1 MRYVKKFIYILFV
14 CTLCISGCVPQKDT
28 TPPVLELSKR
38 SILVNIN
45 DKIDYTSY
53 IKEASDNRNE
63 DVLDRVKYNSID
75 TTHKGKQVITYTLQD
90 ESGNEIKKNLTVH
103 IVPFYANKIY
113 NPKDVEAE
121 VVNNPDDVTVLI
133 NKLHEL
139 PHDYK
144 PNDLEQM
151 VDSRFRYLRKE
162 ANDAYTKFYNA
173 AKAKGIAIY
182 TISAYRE
189 PEKQVE
195 FWNNQVKVRGEEYA
209 SQYSAYPRRSEHEL
223 GLSVDV
229 SYKQDGDRLNKSVE
243 DSELGKF
250 IISDGYKYGFIL
262 RYPKDKVE
270 VTNYAYEPW
279 HMRYVGVELAT
290 ELHEKQMTLEE
301 YYGE

>member
-1 MRYVKKFIYILFV
+1 MKKFKYVLFA
-14 CTLCISGCVPQKDT
+14 CTLCLSGCVIQKDT
-28 TPPVLELSKR
+28 TPPVLELSKK
-38 SILVNIN
+38 SIIVNVN
-45 DKIDYTSY
+45 DQIDYKSY
-53 IKEASDNRNE
+53 IKEASDDRDGNI
-63 DVLDRVKYNSID
+63 LDKVTYNPVD
-75 TTHKGKQVITYTLQD
+75 TSKKGKQVMTYTLQD
-90 ESGNEIKKNLTVH
+90 ESGHEVKKDLTIHV
-103 IVPFYANKIY
+103 VPFYSNKIY

-121 VVNNPDDVTVLI
+121 VVTNPDDVTVLI

-144 PNDLEQM
+144 PNDLVRM

-173 AKAKGIAIY
+173 AKKKGISIY
-182 TISAYRE
+182 TISTYRE

-195 FWNNQVKVRGEEYA
+195 FWSNQVKVRGEEYA

-229 SYKQDGDRLNKSVE
+229 SYKQDGDRLNESVE

-270 VTNYAYEPW
+270 ITNYGYEPW

-290 ELHEKQMTLEE
+290 ELHDKQLTLEE

>member
-1 MRYVKKFIYILFV
+1 MKKFIYILFV
-14 CTLCISGCVPQKDT
+14 CALCISGCVPQKDT
-28 TPPVLELSKR
+28 TPPVLELTKK
-38 SILVNIN
+38 SILVNTH

-53 IKEASDNRNE
+53 IKEANDDRDGNI
-63 DVLDRVKYNSID
+63 LDKVTYIPVD
-75 TTHKGKQVITYTLQD
+75 TSQKGKQVITYTLQD
-90 ESGNEIKKNLTVH
+90 ENGNEIKKTLTVH
-103 IVPFYANKIY
+103 VVPFYSNKIY
-113 NPKDVEAE
+113 NPKDVEVE
-121 VVNNPDDVTVLI
+121 VVSNPDDVTVLI

-139 PHDYK
+139 PRDYK
-144 PNDLEQM
+144 PDDLERM

-173 AKAKGIAIY
+173 AKAKGIPIY

-223 GLSVDV
+223 GLAVDV
-229 SYKQDGDRLNKSVE
+229 SYKQDGDRLNESVE

-250 IISDGYKYGFIL
+250 IVSDGYKYGFIL

-270 VTNYAYEPW
+270 VTNYGYEPW

-290 ELHEKQMTLEE
+290 ELHEKQITLEE